1 MVNINLFNIH
11 TGNIMG
17 TYIIKSI
24 ANNAITITELNSNE
38 PIVLWIQK
46 NIGQDTVSLYDEKE
60 SIWVFESSPIK
71 QSDFKIGQQLI
82 LSNIIVKPQ
91 EG

>member
-1 MVNINLFNIH
+1 
-11 TGNIMG
+11 MG

-46 NIGQDTVSLYDEKE
+46 NIGQGTVSLYDEKE

>member
-1 MVNINLFNIH
+1 
-11 TGNIMG
+11 MG

-38 PIVLWIQK
+38 PVVLWIQK

>member
-1 MVNINLFNIH
+1 
-11 TGNIMG
+11 MG

-82 LSNIIVKPQ
+82 LLNIIVKPQ

>member
-1 MVNINLFNIH
+1 
-11 TGNIMG
+11 MG

>member
-1 MVNINLFNIH
+1 
-11 TGNIMG
+11 MG

-24 ANNAITITELNSNE
+24 ANNAIIITELNSNE
-38 PIVLWIQK
+38 PIVLRTQK

-82 LSNIIVKPQ
+82 LSNIVVMPQ